1 MYENQAY
8 QKHFMD
14 LNETNTSHYN
24 TCLKF
29 PSLWPSLKNC
39 LFMNGNTRIQIDQSI
54 WSPEYLK
61 EKKRKPSSL
70 ICTKSNARFIYSYM
84 QLLDLYQH

>member
-1 MYENQAY
+1 MYENHAY

-14 LNETNTSHYN
+14 LNETNTSHQN
-24 TCLKF
+24 TYFKISLT
-29 PSLWPSLKNC
+29 LWPSLKNC
-39 LFMNGNTRIQIDQSI
+39 LFKNGNTCIQIDQSI

-70 ICTKSNARFIYSYM
+70 ICTKSNAHFIYSYAAF
-84 QLLDLYQH
+84 